1 MCGLI
6 WRLIKTIITIRQVTV
21 MFHLQL
27 DGNCRLIN
35 IAEADIIA
43 YIPISNIVRVEV
55 VTLLLGCDDAFN
67 YGCRYGASYCM
78 SYV

>member
-55 VTLLLGCDDAFN
+55 VTLLLRCDDAFN
-67 YGCRYGASYCM
+67 YGCRYGASI
-78 SYV
+78 V